1 MDEKQIEGLRKLAE
15 SSVSESGEVLSFEE
29 QMTAYE
35 AHALP
40 SGEFFVVAARA
51 DELGI
56 PTADS
61 KPLLMRQGIITKSFR
76 DHSIPPKDIE
86 NLPEWIKT
94 HVIAF
99 ESAERDD
106 SVCCIASATDAK
118 GDPIMVAVNMQSKKQ
133 GLEIEEITS
142 IHGRTHLGE
151 TLRKAI
157 EMNKEIFVNTRTSDW
172 LLHTGVQ
179 FPEQTAARLR
189 SEISTFCDRMQQKAA
204 GNPNEQQAVA
214 EG

>member
-15 SSVSESGEVLSFEE
+15 SSVSESGEVRSFEE

-40 SGEFFVVAARA
+40 SGEFFVVAAHA

-106 SVCCIASATDAK
+106 SVCCIV
-118 GDPIMVAVNMQSKKQ
+118 GNGCEGRPH
-133 GLEIEEITS
+133 
-142 IHGRTHLGE
+142 HGRREHEVKEARARNRGNNVDSRKNASRRNTEKSNRDEQGN
-151 TLRKAI
+151 LREYK
-157 EMNKEIFVNTRTSDW
+157 NKR
-172 LLHTGVQ
+172 LA
-179 FPEQTAARLR
+179 TAYRGTIPRANRR
-189 SEISTFCDRMQQKAA
+189 SL
-204 GNPNEQQAVA
+204 VV
-214 EG
+214 